1 MVSSLNMSAANAGVS
16 SVASGKSE
24 WAGQAKADSEAS
36 AASFSAMRAA
46 RAETTSAVVEAPRAA
61 PGNALAADRPFT
73 LGDAILNTMN
83 RMGQSAR
90 EHWQHVAAPLNPAV
104 GFSSADLLNRQ
115 MHLQR
120 FMLEVEFASLLSK
133 QAAKTVDQISR
144 TQ

>member
-1 MVSSLNMSAANAGVS
+1 
-16 SVASGKSE
+16 
-24 WAGQAKADSEAS
+24 
-36 AASFSAMRAA
+36 MRAA

-133 QAAKTVDQISR
+133 QAAKIVDQISR

>member
-1 MVSSLNMSAANAGVS
+1 MSSMSMVVKGGAS
-16 SVASGKSE
+16 SVASPD
-24 WAGQAKADSEAS
+24 AGAPGRLPPRDGA
-36 AASFSAMRAA
+36 
-46 RAETTSAVVEAPRAA
+46 AETFAAMHAERMGSAPVVAAPRASTPVA
-61 PGNALAADRPFT
+61 VDRPPT
-73 LGDAILNTMN
+73 LGDAILDTMD

-90 EHWQHVAAPLNPAV
+90 EHWRQVAAPLNPAV
-104 GFSSADLLNRQ
+104 GFNSADLLNRQ

>member
-1 MVSSLNMSAANAGVS
+1 MSSAGVVPVREEMLPNS
-16 SVASGKSE
+16 GAVGRGQPRAGTAEAFATMLAERMGTGTAPAEETASRSTAQSVA
-24 WAGQAKADSEAS
+24 
-36 AASFSAMRAA
+36 
-46 RAETTSAVVEAPRAA
+46 
-61 PGNALAADRPFT
+61 DRSPT
-73 LGDAILNTMN
+73 LGDAILDTME

-90 EHWQHVAAPLNPAV
+90 EHWKHVAAPVNPAA
-104 GFSSADLLNRQ
+104 GINSADLLSRQ

>member
-1 MVSSLNMSAANAGVS
+1 MSSLNMSAVKAGLSPIS
-16 SVASGKSE
+16 SPEPGLTGRVKPEGASFAALHAERMGAIS
-24 WAGQAKADSEAS
+24 AS
-36 AASFSAMRAA
+36 AEAPLPKP
-46 RAETTSAVVEAPRAA
+46 AETSAVE
-61 PGNALAADRPFT
+61 RPST
-73 LGDAILNTMN
+73 LGDAILNTMD

-90 EHWQHVAAPLNPAV
+90 EHWTHVAAPMNPAV
-104 GFSSADLLNRQ
+104 GFNSADLLNRQ

>member
-1 MVSSLNMSAANAGVS
+1 MSSLNISAAKGGLPPVS
-16 SVASGKSE
+16 SPGPGSIGQGKPEGS
-24 WAGQAKADSEAS
+24 AS
-36 AASFSAMRAA
+36 AASFAALHAERVGVTPAAAEAPLPKPAETSAM
-46 RAETTSAVVEAPRAA
+46 
-61 PGNALAADRPFT
+61 GRPLT
-73 LGDAILNTMN
+73 LGDAILNTMD

-90 EHWQHVAAPLNPAV
+90 EHWKHVAAPLNPAV
-104 GFSSADLLNRQ
+104 GFNSADLLNRQ

>member
-1 MVSSLNMSAANAGVS
+1 MSSLNMSAVKGGLSPASSPEPGLAGR
-16 SVASGKSE
+16 GRSE
-24 WAGQAKADSEAS
+24 GPVS
-36 AASFSAMRAA
+36 AASFAAMHAERVNVTPAA
-46 RAETTSAVVEAPRAA
+46 VEAPFPKPVETSAV
-61 PGNALAADRPFT
+61 GRPLT
-73 LGDAILNTMN
+73 LGDAILNTMD

-90 EHWQHVAAPLNPAV
+90 EHWKHVAAPLNPVV
-104 GFSSADLLNRQ
+104 GFNSADLLNRQ

>member
-1 MVSSLNMSAANAGVS
+1 MSSMSMTAVTKGVPSVSLPDSGVPGGVQPRAGAAEMFA
-16 SVASGKSE
+16 
-24 WAGQAKADSEAS
+24 
-36 AASFSAMRAA
+36 AMRDE
-46 RAETTSAVVEAPRAA
+46 RMGVGPGVV
-61 PGNALAADRPFT
+61 DRSTFRPAQRSSGDRSPT
-73 LGDAILNTMN
+73 LGDAILSTMD

-90 EHWQHVAAPLNPAV
+90 EHWRQVAAPLNPAT
-104 GFSSADLLNRQ
+104 GFNSADLLNRQ

>member
-1 MVSSLNMSAANAGVS
+1 MG
-16 SVASGKSE
+16 
-24 WAGQAKADSEAS
+24 
-36 AASFSAMRAA
+36 
-46 RAETTSAVVEAPRAA
+46 
-61 PGNALAADRPFT
+61 RPLT
-73 LGDAILNTMN
+73 LGDAILNTMD

-90 EHWQHVAAPLNPAV
+90 EHWKHVAAPLNPAV
-104 GFSSADLLNRQ
+104 GFNSADLLNRQ

>member
-1 MVSSLNMSAANAGVS
+1 MSSLNMFAVTGGRSPVS
-16 SVASGKSE
+16 SPESGLSGRGKA
-24 WAGQAKADSEAS
+24 AG
-36 AASFSAMRAA
+36 AASFESQYAERVGGVPAVAEA
-46 RAETTSAVVEAPRAA
+46 RMLKAAETSA
-61 PGNALAADRPFT
+61 LDRPFN
-73 LGDAILNTMN
+73 LGDAILNSME

-90 EHWQHVAAPLNPAV
+90 EHWRHVAAPLNPAA
-104 GFSSADLLNRQ
+104 GFNSADLLNRQ

>member
-1 MVSSLNMSAANAGVS
+1 MSSLNMSAVKGGLPPVS
-16 SVASGKSE
+16 SPEPRLVGRGRPEGAV
-24 WAGQAKADSEAS
+24 S
-36 AASFSAMRAA
+36 AASFAAMH
-46 RAETTSAVVEAPRAA
+46 AERVGVTPTAVEAPLPKPVETSAV
-61 PGNALAADRPFT
+61 DRPLT
-73 LGDAILNTMN
+73 LGDAILNAMD

-90 EHWQHVAAPLNPAV
+90 EHWKHVAAPLNPAV
-104 GFSSADLLNRQ
+104 GFNSADLLNRQ

>member
-1 MVSSLNMSAANAGVS
+1 MSSFNVPAVKAGLSSAVSPESGLVDRAQSGGNVPATTFSTMHAQRVG
-16 SVASGKSE
+16 VASPIAEVPVSPP
-24 WAGQAKADSEAS
+24 AEAV
-36 AASFSAMRAA
+36 
-46 RAETTSAVVEAPRAA
+46 AV
-61 PGNALAADRPFT
+61 DRPFT
-73 LGDAILNTMN
+73 LGDAILNAMD

-90 EHWQHVAAPLNPAV
+90 EHWKHVAAPLNPAL
-104 GFSSADLLNRQ
+104 GFNSTDLLNRQ

>member
-1 MVSSLNMSAANAGVS
+1 MSPANMAAVKMGVG
-16 SVASGKSE
+16 SVASSDVGASGRLPPRESSAEAFAAMHAQRMGSGSE
-24 WAGQAKADSEAS
+24 VSGGAVARP
-36 AASFSAMRAA
+36 AAL
-46 RAETTSAVVEAPRAA
+46 SAV
-61 PGNALAADRPFT
+61 DRPPT
-73 LGDAILNTMN
+73 LGDAILNTLD

-90 EHWQHVAAPLNPAV
+90 EHWSQVAAPLNPAV
-104 GFSSADLLNRQ
+104 GFNSADLLNRQ